1 MDLQLTSKRA
11 IVTGG
16 RQGIGRAIAA
26 ALAAEGARVVIA
38 SRDTE
43 GLALT
48 AKELRELTGG
58 QVEAHVVDT
67 GSAESVSAL
76 VDDTVAD
83 WGGVDILVN
92 NAATIISGPTSTLDS
107 SPEAVAAGFDDKVLG
122 YLRCARAVLP
132 HMIEGRWGRIVNV
145 GGLSARHVG
154 SLASSIRNSAVTT
167 LSKNIADENG
177 ALGITANSVLP
188 GPTDTE
194 RLREILAAG
203 TEAEGAAS
211 LNKMIERVGIGRL
224 VTADEVAA
232 VVAFLASPLSVAING
247 ITLDVGGGTLGTIFH

>member
-1 MDLQLTSKRA
+1 MDLELTSKRA

-26 ALAAEGARVVIA
+26 ALASEGAQVVIA
-38 SRDTE
+38 SRDSE

-67 GSAESVSAL
+67 GSTDSVAAL
-76 VDDTVAD
+76 VDATVAL

-92 NAATIISGPTSTLDS
+92 NAATVISGPTSTLDS
-107 SPEAVAAGFDDKVLG
+107 PPEAVAAAFDDKVLG

-132 HMIEGRWGRIVNV
+132 HMIAGQWGRIINV

-177 ALGITANSVLP
+177 ALGITANTVQP
-188 GPTDTE
+188 GPTETE
-194 RLREILAAG
+194 RLREMLAARS
-203 TEAEGAAS
+203 EAGGAGA
-211 LNKMIERVGIGRL
+211 LNSMIERVGIGRI
-224 VTADEVAA
+224 VTAEEVAA
-232 VVAFLASPLSVAING
+232 VVAFLASPRSVAING

>member
-1 MDLQLTSKRA
+1 MDLELAGKRA

-26 ALAAEGARVVIA
+26 ALAVEGARVVIA
-38 SRDTE
+38 SRDSV
-43 GLALT
+43 GLAKT
-48 AKELRELTGG
+48 AQELRDLTGG
-58 QVEAHVVDT
+58 QVEDHVVDT
-67 GSAESVSAL
+67 GSADSVAAL
-76 VDDTVAD
+76 VEATVAS

-92 NAATIISGPTSTLDS
+92 NATTVISGPTSTLDS
-107 SPEAVAAGFDDKVLG
+107 RPEAVASAFDDKVLG

-132 HMIEGRWGRIVNV
+132 HMIAEHWGRIINV

-177 ALGITANSVLP
+177 ALGITANTVQP
-188 GPTDTE
+188 GPTETE
-194 RLREILAAG
+194 RLREILAAR
-203 TEAEGAAS
+203 TESEGPGA
-211 LNKMIERVGIGRL
+211 LNTMIERVGIGRL
-224 VTADEVAA
+224 VTAEEVAA
-232 VVAFLASPLSVAING
+232 VVTFLASPRSVAING